1 MLNIIY
7 KKGESK
13 LMKKKKL
20 IISALIIILG
30 TLFTTNKAISPS
42 ETPTVSTAPLPCTA
56 NVDTNFELNITVAD
70 VNELYAWQFNMTFN
84 STVLGCVSVEEG
96 DFLWQ
101 AGSTWWME
109 PAIDNASGLV
119 LAGDSLFPI
128 PEHGANGT
136 GVLATITFHVKMKG
150 ASNLHFTSETALF
163 TWDHVNLVPVPLTFT
178 AKDGFFQ
185 YPVGDV
191 NGDGIVS
198 VLDLSAVGEAY
209 GTAPGMTN
217 WNSNCDFNKDDKVD
231 VFDLFDQS
239 KNYGES

>member
-109 PAIDNASGLV
+109 PAINNASGLV

-150 ASNLHFTSETALF
+150 ASNLHFTSETALA
-163 TWDHVNLVPVPLTFT
+163 TWDFDLWQPVPLTFT
-178 AKDGFFQ
+178 ADDGFFQ

-198 VLDLSAVGEAY
+198 VLDLFRMGKAY
-209 GTAPGMTN
+209 GSTDGSSGWDPDA
-217 WNSNCDFNKDDKVD
+217 DLNKDNEINQS
-231 VFDLFDQS
+231 DLS
-239 KNYGES
+239 YLSENYGKS